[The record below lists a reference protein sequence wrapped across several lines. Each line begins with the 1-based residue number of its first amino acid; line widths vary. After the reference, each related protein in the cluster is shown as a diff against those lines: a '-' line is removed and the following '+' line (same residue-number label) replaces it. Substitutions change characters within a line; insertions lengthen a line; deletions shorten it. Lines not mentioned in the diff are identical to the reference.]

1 MNHGSRPITRRTAIG
16 TIGAGLASVIGA
28 PAILR
33 NRHQLFAHSTAEYS
47 SRAIR
52 LVEETVVIDM
62 LNQFRFS
69 DFSETPP
76 RNVRWM
82 REPGSFT
89 KADYDVYR
97 TSGIRVF
104 ALGSGPSNYEA
115 SIKFFADWNGFIAG
129 YDDWFMRVDDISD
142 FARVKKSGKVGIM
155 LTCQTADHFRTVDD
169 VATFFALGQRV
180 SQLTYNSATRTG
192 AGFLAD
198 TDAGLTEYGASLIKR
213 MNEVGMAVDLSH
225 CGDRT
230 TLDALATVKK
240 PAIISHGTCRGVI
253 AGHLRAKTDEMLT
266 KVAATGGMMG
276 IAFLRFMIK
285 NDEPVSI
292 EHALD
297 HFDHAVK
304 LVGVEHV
311 GVGSDMDVI
320 GNPNPVGG
328 PDNISTQPN
337 FARYNLH
344 RDAEGRITIVG
355 LDHAKRMYDLTEGFI
370 RRKYSDAHIKLM
382 LGGNWER
389 TLGTIWPK
397 V

>member
-1 MNHGSRPITRRTAIG
+1 MPDSSPISRRTAL
-16 TIGAGLASVIGA
+16 TTLGAGLAGIVGA

-33 NRHQLFAHSTAEYS
+33 NRYQLFAQSPTKYS

-52 LVEETVVIDM
+52 LVEETVVIDL
-62 LNQFRFS
+62 LNQFRFA
-69 DFSETPP
+69 DFSENPP
-76 RNVRWM
+76 RSERWM
-82 REPGSFT
+82 RTPGSFT
-89 KADYDVYR
+89 KTDFDVYR
-97 TSGIRVF
+97 NSGIRVF

-129 YDDWFMRVDDISD
+129 YDEWFMRIDDVSD
-142 FARVKKSGKVGIM
+142 FARVKRSGKVGIM
-155 LTCQTADHFRTVDD
+155 ITCQTADHFRTVDD

-180 SQLTYNSATRTG
+180 SQITYNATTRTG
-192 AGFLAD
+192 SGFLGE
-198 TDAGLTEYGASLIKR
+198 TDIGLTEYGASLIKR
-213 MNEVGMAVDLSH
+213 MQEVGMAVDLSH

-230 TLDALATVKK
+230 TLDALAGVQK
-240 PAIISHGTCRGVI
+240 PTIISHGSCRGVVP
-253 AGHLRAKTDEMLT
+253 GHLRAKTDEMLT
-266 KVAATGGMMG
+266 KLAATGGMMG

-285 NDEPVSI
+285 NDEPVTI

-304 LVGVEHV
+304 LVGVEHI
-311 GVGSDMDVI
+311 GVGSDMDVL

-337 FARYNLH
+337 FSRYNLH
-344 RDAEGRITIVG
+344 RDADGKITITG

-370 RRKYSDAHIKLM
+370 RRKYSDANIKLM

-397 V
+397 G

>member
-1 MNHGSRPITRRTAIG
+1 MSDTSPITRRTALAAL
-16 TIGAGLASVIGA
+16 GASLAGVVGA

-33 NRHQLFAHSTAEYS
+33 KRHQLFAYSTTEYS

-52 LVEETVVIDM
+52 LVEETVAIDM

-69 DFSETPP
+69 DFSENPP
-76 RNVRWM
+76 RNVKWM

-104 ALGSGPSNYEA
+104 ALGSGPGNYEA
-115 SIKFFADWNGFIAG
+115 SIRFFAEWNGFIAG
-129 YDDWFMRVDDISD
+129 YDDWFMRIDDVSD
-142 FARVKKSGKVGIM
+142 FARLKRNGKVGIM
-155 LTCQTADHFRTVDD
+155 ITCQTSDHFRTVND
-169 VATFFALGQRV
+169 VETFFALGQRV
-180 SQLTYNSATRTG
+180 SQITYNATTRTG
-192 AGFLAD
+192 SGFLAE
-198 TDAGLTEYGASLIKR
+198 TDNGLTEYGASLIKR
-213 MNEVGMAVDLSH
+213 LNEVGMAVDLSH

-230 TLDALATVKK
+230 TLDALGVVQK
-240 PAIISHGTCRGVI
+240 PVIISHGSCRGV
-253 AGHLRAKTDEMLT
+253 ATGHLRAKTDEMIK
-266 KVAATGGMMG
+266 KVADTGGMMG
-276 IAFLRFMIK
+276 IAFLRFIIK
-285 NDEPVSI
+285 NDEPVTI
-292 EHALD
+292 ENALD

-304 LVGVEHV
+304 LVGVEHI

-337 FARYNLH
+337 FSRYNLH
-344 RDAEGRITIVG
+344 RDAEGKITIKG

-370 RRKYSDAHIKLM
+370 RRKYSDANIKLM

-397 V
+397 A

>member
-1 MNHGSRPITRRTAIG
+1 MNQSPISRRAAIA
-16 TIGAGLASVIGA
+16 TIGAGLAGVVAA

-33 NRHQLFAHSTAEYS
+33 RRHQLFAQTATEYS
-47 SRAIR
+47 SRAIK

-69 DFSETPP
+69 DFSENPP
-76 RNVRWM
+76 RNVRWL
-82 REPGSFT
+82 RSPGTFT

-97 TSGIRVF
+97 ASGIRVF
-104 ALGSGPSNYEA
+104 SLGSGPGNYDA

-129 YDDWFMRVDDISD
+129 YDEWFMRIDDVKD
-142 FARVKKSGKVGIM
+142 FARTKSSGRVGIM
-155 LTCQTADHFRTVDD
+155 ITCQTADHFRTTDD
-169 VATFFALGQRV
+169 VATFFALGQRA
-180 SQLTYNSATRTG
+180 SQITYNATTRTG
-192 AGFLAD
+192 SGFLAD
-198 TDAGLTEYGASLIKR
+198 TDVGLTEYGASLIKR

-230 TLDALATVKK
+230 TLDALEAVRK
-240 PAIISHGTCRGVI
+240 PVIISHGSCRAVVP
-253 AGHLRAKTDEMLT
+253 GHLRAKSDEMIK
-266 KVAATGGMMG
+266 KVAASGGMMG
-276 IAFLRFMIK
+276 IAFLRFIIR
-285 NDEPVSI
+285 NEEPVTI

-311 GVGSDMDVI
+311 GVGSDMDVV

-328 PDNISTQPN
+328 PDNISSQPN
-337 FARYNLH
+337 FDRYNVH
-344 RDAEGRITIVG
+344 RDADGRITIRG
-355 LDHAKRMYDLTEGFI
+355 LDHTKRMYDLTEGFI
-370 RRKYSDAHIKLM
+370 RRKYSDANIKLI

-389 TLGTIWPK
+389 TLGTIWP

>member
-1 MNHGSRPITRRTAIG
+1 MTQPPISRRAALATLG
-16 TIGAGLASVIGA
+16 TGLAGVMAA

-33 NRHQLFAHSTAEYS
+33 GRHRLFAHSTTEYS
-47 SRAIR
+47 SRAIK

-62 LNQFRFS
+62 LNQFRFA

-76 RNVRWM
+76 RNERWM
-82 REPGSFT
+82 RSPGSFT
-89 KADYDVYR
+89 KADYEVYR
-97 TSGIRVF
+97 NSGIRVF
-104 ALGSGPSNYEA
+104 ALGSGPGNYEA

-129 YDDWFMRVDDISD
+129 YDDWFMRIDDMKD
-142 FARVKKSGKVGIM
+142 FARVKSSGRVGIM

-180 SQLTYNSATRTG
+180 SQITYNAATRTG
-192 AGFLAD
+192 SGFLAD
-198 TDAGLTEYGASLIKR
+198 TDNGLTEYGASLIKR

-230 TLDALATVKK
+230 TLGALEAIRK
-240 PAIISHGTCRGVI
+240 PVIISHGSCRAVVP
-253 AGHLRAKTDEMLT
+253 GHLRAKTDEAIQ
-266 KVAATGGMMG
+266 KVAASGGMMG
-276 IAFLRFMIK
+276 IAFLRFIIK
-285 NDEPVSI
+285 NDEPVTI

-304 LVGVEHV
+304 LVGVEHI

-337 FARYNLH
+337 FSRYNLH
-344 RDAEGRITIVG
+344 RDADGKITITG

-370 RRKYSDAHIKLM
+370 RRKYSDANIKLL

-389 TLGTIWPK
+389 TLGTIWPA
-397 V
+397 